1 MNIGNARKSYI
12 VKRRKYETFH
22 SVGTLL
28 GPFFVLTFLSECGLV
43 VFAGKKINHQQLSQ
57 FNKMTID
64 LASLISGYINPV
76 LSLEQ

>member
-1 MNIGNARKSYI
+1 